1 MPESVLGGIRDEL
14 RKIDRIT
21 RYDDLRDHILRPALA
36 HSREK
41 KWLTDAEST
50 VLGMAVTKGEFKAA
64 DIDAV
69 LPALSTRQRTYLIT
83 RLNDQHM
90 IRPVREGARS
100 YTINFTNNYLLRSV
114 IHALEKE
121 GFIQPFVKAA
131 PF

>member
-1 MPESVLGGIRDEL
+1 MIPNPGPSLDFGLGETAEAIRDTTQ
-14 RKIDRIT
+14 RFAADRIAP
-21 RYDDLRDHILRPALA
+21 L
-36 HSREK
+36 
-41 KWLTDAEST
+41 
-50 VLGMAVTKGEFKAA
+50 AA